1 MPAVRDQNFLR
12 IAFFHLQNKQ
22 YEEAYRFQGDSGGPL
37 IVQQDGRWML
47 AGITSAGFGC
57 AVDHQPGIYHKVADT
72 AGWIAAHINS

>member
-1 MPAVRDQNFLR
+1 ML
-12 IAFFHLQNKQ
+12 
-22 YEEAYRFQGDSGGPL
+22 QGDSGGPL

-72 AGWIAAHINS
+72 AGWIAAHINT